1 MFTGIIET
9 MGTVVS
15 TEQQGSNAVF
25 RIESKISEELKID
38 QSVSHNGICLTV
50 DQLQPGTHRVTAI
63 AETLSKTNAGN
74 WKQGDLINLERCMPM
89 NGRLDGHIVQGHV
102 DATATCT
109 EVKTLAGSW
118 EYRFQFDKQFAALMI
133 EKGSV
138 CVNGISL
145 TAFNVTNDE
154 FTVAIIPYTYSH
166 TNIQQVQ
173 AGSLVNIEFD
183 IIGKYIQR
191 MASLSQLSR

>member
-1 MFTGIIET
+1 

-15 TEQQGSNAVF
+15 TEQQGSNAIF
-25 RIESKISEELKID
+25 WIESNMSEELKVD

-50 DQLQPGTHRVTAI
+50 DQLQPGAHRVTAI
-63 AETLSKTNAGN
+63 AETLSKTNAGK
-74 WKQGDLINLERCMPM
+74 WELGDLINIERCMPM

-102 DATATCT
+102 DATAICT

-118 EYRFQFDKQFAALMI
+118 EYRFQFDKQFASLMI

-138 CVNGISL
+138 CLNGISL
-145 TAFNVTNDE
+145 TAFNVTEDQ

-166 TNIQQVQ
+166 TNIQQVKP
-173 AGSLVNIEFD
+173 GNLVNIEFD